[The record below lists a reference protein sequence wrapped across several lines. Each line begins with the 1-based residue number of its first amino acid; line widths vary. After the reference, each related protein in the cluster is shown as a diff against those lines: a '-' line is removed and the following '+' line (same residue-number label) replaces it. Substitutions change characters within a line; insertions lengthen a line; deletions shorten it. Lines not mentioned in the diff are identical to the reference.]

1 MDGNNTLV
9 LPQIVNIIETA
20 LTPVFLLAGT
30 AAVLNVISMRLA
42 RVSDRANDI
51 ADLVLYGEEAN
62 EARRAQLAYL
72 RRRTLALEASVILA
86 TLSAVFTCMSTLG
99 LLAGAIREEYRD
111 TALFWFFGCALVA
124 LTLSF
129 VAFMYEMASA
139 ARSMVRQIKSD
150 GLRRENA
157 HQGDIG

>member
-1 MDGNNTLV
+1 MDGNSTSA
-9 LPQIVNIIETA
+9 LPEIVSIIETA

-30 AAVLNVISMRLA
+30 AAVLNVVSMRLA

-51 ADLVLYGEEAN
+51 ADLVLYGEDAN
-62 EARRAQLAYL
+62 EARREQLSYL

-86 TLSAVFTCMSTLG
+86 TLSAVFTCLSTLG
-99 LLAGAIREEYRD
+99 LLAGAIREDYRD

-129 VAFMYEMASA
+129 FAFMYEMVGA
-139 ARSMVRQIKSD
+139 ARSMIRQIKSD
-150 GLRRENA
+150 RRRRENA
-157 HQGDIG
+157 YQGDIG